1 MGPVLRGALGRLEAE
16 ASTSSQGQA
25 PAAAEALA
33 ARIAGLRAVLDAVPR
48 NKDGSAQRDLP
59 LQALFSSEHPVI
71 KGLLQR
77 YGALPAT
84 GAFTG
89 KGVRFAIP
97 VVKVVRLP
105 PTTKAGTQWANVD
118 VAAGKYRVAERQFV
132 EGWRT
137 TQDFVLGR
145 PGKYKLHVVPR
156 QPLPKGVPVVGCD
169 PGVNCPLFTDTG
181 VYLFSED
188 WYRARRLRIQ
198 SRKKPSNVRRAEGE
212 LATTIARA
220 VGQLEYL
227 EYVKKRG
234 GEVRHGAGVGRAVV
248 GCVVCVVC
256 GVCVGWGRC
265 PTSFPALS
273 PVTCVLLC
281 LPCPLS
287 CHGPPVHQN
296 EATLMAHYGS
306 GVKLRAHETLLAR
319 KRSLLATIL
328 AAIAPDPNVSG
339 GLGGEGRAWRAAA
352 RVWSVWTGLGGGA
365 RVVGVVPQC
374 ARGPALPPT
383 DPPSSVSCVACSLP
397 RPSLSS
403 ATCTGGGGLFADG
416 HGRLS

>member
-1 MGPVLRGALGRLEAE
+1 VGPVLRGALVRLETE

-48 NKDGSAQRDLP
+48 TEDNIAQRALP

-234 GEVRHGAGVGRAVV
+234 GE
-248 GCVVCVVC
+248 
-256 GVCVGWGRC
+256 
-265 PTSFPALS
+265 
-273 PVTCVLLC
+273 
-281 LPCPLS
+281 
-287 CHGPPVHQN
+287 N

-328 AAIAPDPNVSG
+328 AAIAPDPNTVIVIGDLYRGRRALRGWARTPVLKVILEFLASQRRVVFVDEYNTSKFCSSCETELKTTGPRTKACPNQSCSASWNRDVNGALNILKIWEAWVSG
-339 GLGGEGRAWRAAA
+339 ELRPAYLCRPGDDG
-352 RVWSVWTGLGGGA
+352 TGNY
-365 RVVGVVPQC
+365 
-374 ARGPALPPT
+374 
-383 DPPSSVSCVACSLP
+383 
-397 RPSLSS
+397 
-403 ATCTGGGGLFADG
+403 
-416 HGRLS
+416 